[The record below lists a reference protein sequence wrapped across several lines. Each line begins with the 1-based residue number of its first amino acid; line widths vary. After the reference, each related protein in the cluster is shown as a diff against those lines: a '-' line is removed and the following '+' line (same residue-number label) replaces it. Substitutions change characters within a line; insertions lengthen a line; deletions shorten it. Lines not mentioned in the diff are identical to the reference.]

1 MTSADE
7 GRVEYDRQAE
17 FSKEELHLEAVTGT
31 IDATV
36 QHRSAQ
42 RRLSAGDAKA
52 ADIVKGLMDVQLAEI
67 ERVRDKPYFGRIDYS
82 VAQENE
88 IRTLY
93 IGDLN
98 FRHED
103 PRYFIASRH
112 APIAR
117 LYYRPADGFYE
128 VQRVQKQAFVHLK
141 RTLTIEDARLIDFD
155 DVLRLPS
162 APKAARSTSNRALDD
177 RLSSSGR
184 AGLSDAVETIQP
196 EQYEQMASTQKPV
209 LIVQGAAGS
218 GKSLVGLHRID
229 FILSPFSDIG
239 GLRRPT
245 AERVIM
251 FGPSPAFLKYVS
263 GLLPGLGVH
272 RVRQTTVKD
281 WLLGQFSSRVT
292 LSTRDRIF
300 DDLMNNRRKLSQAE
314 IEAHQFKAGPKM
326 RRLIDNYVGHL
337 KRRIRAR
344 IDQAAGLVIPCDP
357 GIPPMELGA
366 TLLKSRVAE
375 SFKASPEPN
384 LAREH
389 LVNGLAWEWARLNPR
404 RLKPRSE
411 MAAEARRQVDRSLA
425 SIWPKLDFRAEY
437 VELVSSP
444 EKIMAHARKGDVDPS
459 AAEEIVR
466 TARSR
471 ARAGQALSVTD
482 LAAALYLDYAI
493 NGFESERFE
502 HVVVD
507 EAQDVS
513 PLELALLRLH
523 SANDTFTIL
532 GDLRQS
538 ALPYKSIT
546 NWNQFASLF
555 DRESVSRLDSRL
567 TYRSTKQITQYANR
581 VLKGLPERTKTPVP
595 YGRSGSRPRLVRS
608 KSASEMRQSISDA
621 VRELISMDGVNSI
634 AVLTKWRQT
643 TNDVARVLAAEGV
656 EGLGVLVPGG
666 VINADVTVSPI
677 ILTKGLEFDAVLVA
691 NAAKDNFNESDF
703 DRMLLYLACTRARH
717 HLQIHW
723 YGPRSPIVPEVAR
736 LSL

>member
-1 MTSADE
+1 MTDLNDREAH
-7 GRVEYDRQAE
+7 DRQAE
-17 FSKEELHLEAVTGT
+17 FSEEELHLETVIGT

-36 QHRSAQ
+36 QHRKG
-42 RRLSAGDAKA
+42 LGPVYAGDAKA
-52 ADIVKGLMDVQLAEI
+52 ADIVKGLLDVQLEKI
-67 ERVRDKPYFGRIDYS
+67 ERVRDRPYFGRIDYL
-82 VAQENE
+82 VAPENE

-93 IGDLN
+93 IGELN
-98 FRHED
+98 VDHED
-103 PRYFIASRH
+103 PRYFIASH
-112 APIAR
+112 NAPIAR
-117 LYYRPADGFYE
+117 LYYRPVDGFYE
-128 VQRVQKQAFVHLK
+128 VRKVQRQASVHLK
-141 RTLTIEDARLIDFD
+141 RTLTIEDAHLIDFD

-162 APKAARSTSNRALDD
+162 APSAAYSTSSRALDN

-184 AGLSDAVETIQP
+184 VGLSDAVETIQP
-196 EQYEQMASTQKPV
+196 EQYEQMAATQKPV

-239 GLRRPT
+239 SLRRPT

-272 RVRQTTVKD
+272 RVRQTTVRD
-281 WLLGQFSSRVT
+281 WLLSQFSSRVT
-292 LSTRDRIF
+292 LSSRDRIF

-337 KRRIRAR
+337 KKEIRTR
-344 IDQAAGLVIPCDP
+344 IDKAAGLVIPSDP
-357 GIPPMELGA
+357 GSPPMELGA
-366 TLLKSRVAE
+366 ALLKSRVAE

-389 LVNGLAWEWARLNPR
+389 LVNGLAWEWSRLNPR
-404 RLKPRSE
+404 RLKARSE

-425 SIWPKLDFRAEY
+425 SIWPRLDFRAEY
-437 VELVSSP
+437 VELATSS
-444 EKIMAHARKGDVDPS
+444 EKIMEHARKGDVDPS
-459 AAEEIVR
+459 GADEIVR

-471 ARAGQALSVTD
+471 AHAGQALSVTD

-493 NGFESERFE
+493 NGYESERFE

-513 PLELALLRLH
+513 PLELALLQKH

-555 DRESVSRLDSRL
+555 ERQSVSRLDSRL

-581 VLKGLPERTKTPVP
+581 ILKGLPDRTKTPVP
-595 YGRSGSRPRLVRS
+595 HGRGGSRPRLVRS
-608 KSASEMRQSISDA
+608 KSAAEMKVAIADSVKQLSSLDD
-621 VRELISMDGVNSI
+621 VSSV
-634 AVLTKWRQT
+634 AVLTKWRKT
-643 TNDVARVLAAEGV
+643 ANDVAEVLADEGIDS
-656 EGLGVLVPGG
+656 LSVLMQGD
-666 VINADVTVSPI
+666 VIATDVTVSPI
-677 ILTKGLEFDAVLVA
+677 ILTKGLEFDAVIVA
-691 NAAKDNFNESDF
+691 NAAKGNFNESDF

-723 YGPRSPIVPEVAR
+723 YGSRSPIVPDVAR